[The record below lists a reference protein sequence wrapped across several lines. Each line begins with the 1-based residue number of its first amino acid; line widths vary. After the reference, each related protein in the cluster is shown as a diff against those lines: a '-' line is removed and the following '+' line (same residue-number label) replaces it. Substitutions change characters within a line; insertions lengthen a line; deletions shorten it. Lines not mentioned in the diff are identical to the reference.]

1 MCPQSNAQWRK
12 DPMSDPVKHPTHRA
26 YSLIPRKGKDG
37 GDDEKFWL
45 NIGSVF
51 QHSDG
56 KGMNIVLDVMPRD
69 YQIVLREIKEG
80 EPEPPKKANNNA
92 RR

>member
-1 MCPQSNAQWRK
+1 
-12 DPMSDPVKHPTHRA
+12 MSDSSKHPTHRA

-37 GDDEKFWL
+37 EDDKFWL

-69 YQIVLREIKEG
+69 FQIVLREIKEG
-80 EPEPPKKANNNA
+80 DPEPEPPKKGNNNS